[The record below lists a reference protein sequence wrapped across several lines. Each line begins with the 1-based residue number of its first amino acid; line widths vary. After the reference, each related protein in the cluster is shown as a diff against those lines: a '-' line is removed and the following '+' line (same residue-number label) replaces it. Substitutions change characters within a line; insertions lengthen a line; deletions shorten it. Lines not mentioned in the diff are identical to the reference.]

1 MNAMSLPS
9 TETSGSQLPS
19 TMTSTGV
26 RTAWMLAKR
35 EWVRFF
41 RQPFRIIAALGQPIL
56 FWILFGTGLHGAFR
70 GPDANESFM
79 AYFLPGTTA
88 MILLFTAIF
97 STITII
103 EDRREGFLQGVLV
116 APPGRWSIVVGKTL
130 GGAAIAWA
138 QSMLFLALAWLSGS
152 FALGWSSLL
161 LAAFLFLSALSLTAL
176 GVLCAWPMD
185 STQGY
190 HAFMNLVLIPMW
202 LMSGAFF
209 PIPSLEADQPIGQI
223 ILHWVMKLNP
233 MTYVVGG
240 LRHYLAPILPPTT
253 SAPPDPSFWTAGLV
267 ECWWITGLFA
277 AIAITLAMWMVQKRQ
292 KGELQ

>member
-1 MNAMSLPS
+1 MSATTTPTTSLQTASPLPS
-9 TETSGSQLPS
+9 RAVLGLL
-19 TMTSTGV
+19 
-26 RTAWMLAKR
+26 TAWMLAKR

-41 RQPFRIIAALGQPIL
+41 RQPFRVIAALGQPIL

-70 GPDANESFM
+70 GPVADENFM
-79 AYFLPGTTA
+79 GYFLPGTTA
-88 MILLFTAIF
+88 LILLFTAIF

-116 APPGRWSIVVGKTL
+116 APPGRWAIVLGKTL

-138 QSMLFLALAWLSGS
+138 QALVFLCLAWLTGS
-152 FALGWSSLL
+152 LEVGWSVLPL
-161 LAAFLFLSALSLTAL
+161 MMFLFVAAIGITAL
-176 GVLCAWPMD
+176 GVLCAWPME

-190 HAFMNLVLIPMW
+190 HAFMNLVLMPMW
-202 LMSGAFF
+202 LMSGSFF
-209 PIPSLEADQPIGQI
+209 PIPSISPDQPIGQM

-240 LRHYLAPILPPTT
+240 LRHYLLVGDGTITR
-253 SAPPDPSFWTAGLV
+253 SDPAFWTAGLPT
-267 ECWWITGLFA
+267 CWWTTTVFA
-277 AIAITLAMWMVQKRQ
+277 ALAFGLAMCIVRRRQ

>member
-1 MNAMSLPS
+1 MNALTSPSKSIDASNSLP
-9 TETSGSQLPS
+9 GR
-19 TMTSTGV
+19 GV
-26 RTAWMLAKR
+26 LGLYASWMLAKR

-70 GPDANESFM
+70 GPSVNESFM

-88 MILLFTAIF
+88 LILLFTAIF

-116 APPGRWSIVVGKTL
+116 APPGRWSIVLGKTL

-138 QSMLFLALAWLSGS
+138 QALVFLVLTWLTGSYVIGWGTVPLMLFL
-152 FALGWSSLL
+152 FV
-161 LAAFLFLSALSLTAL
+161 AAMGITAL
-176 GVLCAWPMD
+176 GVLCAWPME

-190 HAFMNLVLIPMW
+190 HAFMNLVLMPMW

-209 PIPSLEADQPIGQI
+209 PIPALGAEQPVGQI
-223 ILHWVMKLNP
+223 VIHWVMKFNP
-233 MTYVVGG
+233 MTYIVGG
-240 LRHYLAPILPPTT
+240 LRYYLGPGLQAA
-253 SAPPDPSFWTAGLV
+253 SASDTAFWNV
-267 ECWWITGLFA
+267 GLFA
-277 AIAITLAMWMVQKRQ
+277 CWWATTLFTALAFSLAMWMVQRRQ
-292 KGELQ
+292 KGEFQ